1 MSDEEQQHKYESNN
15 LKIAIT
21 AVVSVL
27 LGAAFL
33 LALVVFGMNVQQDI
47 DAKVEKKKESE
58 KIVSIINVD
67 YSTASFSYI
76 DASHGTTVI
85 KEESDAKP
93 KNSLIASIKENYDE
107 NFLVIDNQ
115 DLLDKVLDKIRR
127 ASHDESINYTVDEK
141 FFTSG
146 SIIMITRE
154 ASGINALDINAV
166 TRDNDYNI
174 QIDAVAKYGSAQ
186 VVDAIDARATFIK
199 VRNIQPKSVKV
210 NIEEE

>member
-67 YSTASFSYI
+67 YSTASFGYI

-93 KNSLIASIKENYDE
+93 KNSLIASVKENYDE

-186 VVDAIDARATFIK
+186 TVDAIDARATFIK

>member
-67 YSTASFSYI
+67 YSTASFGYI

-93 KNSLIASIKENYDE
+93 KNSLIASVKENYDE

>member
-67 YSTASFSYI
+67 YSTASFGYI

-93 KNSLIASIKENYDE
+93 KNSLIASVKENYDE

-166 TRDNDYNI
+166 TRDNDYDI